1 MNNVN
6 YLQKISITKMYR
18 TIRVPA
24 YEFKFNL
31 VVYPLQGTSNN
42 VSKVEQIRF
51 LLNYQ
56 SHRVTA
62 NSMF

>member
-1 MNNVN
+1 
-6 YLQKISITKMYR
+6 MYR

-42 VSKVEQIRF
+42 VSKMEQIRF

>member
-1 MNNVN
+1 
-6 YLQKISITKMYR
+6 MYS

-24 YEFKFNL
+24 FEFKFNL

-42 VSKVEQIRF
+42 VSRVEQIRF
-51 LLNYQ
+51 LVNCY

-62 NSMF
+62 NSMFL